1 MIRKTIINSN
11 VIVQVYN
18 RKMHCEQDI
27 MGSRGLVPLR
37 GGSEGGQVRPGA
49 TRSGAAPFFVFSS

>member
-1 MIRKTIINSN
+1 MDLGKSIGVNIRIIIKIM

-27 MGSRGLVPLR
+27 MGSRGLLRAR
-37 GGSEGGQVRPGA
+37 GGGDMKGGMG
-49 TRSGAAPFFVFSS
+49 